1 VRVVLDTNALV
12 SGIFFG
18 GVPGK
23 IVDAW
28 TDDRVSL
35 VLTPEI
41 LEEYSRVGS
50 EMASRYPDGRQ
61 FFSAILDVLAVNSPI
76 INAPPLPAPVSTDP
90 DDDKFLAAAVA
101 SGVRLIVSG
110 DKHLLKVSG
119 WQEIEVMTPREFV
132 NEHLAGA
139 DS

>member
-1 VRVVLDTNALV
+1 MRLILDTNALV

-18 GVPGK
+18 GVPGQ

-28 TDDRVSL
+28 TLERVSL

-41 LEEYSRVGS
+41 LEEYGRVGC

-61 FFSAILDVLAVNSPI
+61 FFATILDVLAVNSPVL
-76 INAPPLPAPVSTDP
+76 NAPPLPAPVCADP
-90 DDDKFLAAAVA
+90 DDDKFLAAAMA

-110 DKHLLKVSG
+110 DKHLHRIAG
-119 WQEIEVMTPREFV
+119 WQGVEVMTPREFV
-132 NEHLAGA
+132 REYLPRA